1 MTRNDIILQRV
12 SARSAPETN
21 DFLSGVIG
29 GVFILGVA
37 LAALVIGVGSQGA
50 R

>member
-12 SARSAPETN
+12 SARTAPETS

-29 GVFILGVA
+29 GVFILGIA
-37 LAALVIGVGSQGA
+37 FAALVLGVGAQ